1 MTATHGAAA
10 HGGGGIAVASPPA
23 PGTVVTVTDATFA
36 AVVLASPLPVL
47 VDFWAVWCPPCRM
60 MAPILDKLAADYA
73 GRLRV
78 VSLNCDEEP
87 ETARTYGIL
96 AMPTFKVLRG
106 GEEVASIVGARS
118 GAAMRK
124 LVDDLLD
131 G

>member
-1 MTATHGAAA
+1 MTSI
-10 HGGGGIAVASPPA
+10 HGGAPRTVGGVAVAHPPVS
-23 PGTVVTVTDATFA
+23 GTVATVTDATFA
-36 AVVLASPLPVL
+36 EVVLASPLPVL

-60 MAPILDKLAADYA
+60 MTPILEKLAADYA
-73 GRLRV
+73 GRLTV

-87 ETARTYGIL
+87 ETARAYGIL

>member
-1 MTATHGAAA
+1 M
-10 HGGGGIAVASPPA
+10 
-23 PGTVVTVTDATFA
+23 
-36 AVVLASPLPVL
+36 LASPLPVL

-60 MAPILDKLAADYA
+60 MTPILEKLAADYA
-73 GRLRV
+73 GRLTV

-87 ETARTYGIL
+87 ETARAYGIL

>member
-1 MTATHGAAA
+1 
-10 HGGGGIAVASPPA
+10 
-23 PGTVVTVTDATFA
+23 VVTVTDATFA